1 MSMAA
6 KKYLLGV
13 ANKNYMELV
22 EKRKEEI
29 KKRTGRIRETSK
41 ESGKAKTKEKG
52 KRMKYIFA
60 FFVFILSS
68 AALCCALKSDVTWFR
83 ASITIIYSLLFA
95 IMVTS
100 NMFM

>member
-29 KKRTGRIRETSK
+29 KKEEEELEKLRKHAEKQRQKRK
-41 ESGKAKTKEKG
+41 ENK
-52 KRMKYIFA
+52 
-60 FFVFILSS
+60 
-68 AALCCALKSDVTWFR
+68 
-83 ASITIIYSLLFA
+83 
-95 IMVTS
+95 
-100 NMFM
+100 